1 MNEEALKDAYNLFS
15 NTGYNGD
22 QNEFYTLLSENSEAF
37 ADSYGLFKGSGYDG
51 SEDDY
56 KELLGLKKKD
66 VSVSQDLPQV
76 GTEDT
81 ALQSELSQLSLEQD
95 VQSSLEDRFSGF
107 KDLPVEEQKTLSK
120 QEELRPFFEAN
131 GLDLDEKLD
140 FDNKRKTLEAADRKE
155 EEADKELGFLAKLHK
170 SITSTEDLE
179 EDEYDPYKGWK
190 EKICLPQRR
199 TL

>member
-66 VSVSQDLPQV
+66 VSVSPSTLPQKDS
-76 GTEDT
+76 EDT
-81 ALQSELSQLSLEQD
+81 PLQ
-95 VQSSLEDRFSGF
+95 LEDYSFLWNKTFS
-107 KDLPVEEQKTLSK
+107 LV
-120 QEELRPFFEAN
+120 
-131 GLDLDEKLD
+131 
-140 FDNKRKTLEAADRKE
+140 
-155 EEADKELGFLAKLHK
+155 
-170 SITSTEDLE
+170 
-179 EDEYDPYKGWK
+179 
-190 EKICLPQRR
+190 
-199 TL
+199 